1 MNEMNHQ
8 DECIG
13 ETGTLRSPNVSDSD
27 LGTYSAT
34 PVQRHAAAGQ
44 RGVPV
49 ARWDMVALS
58 RQTALVFSGNIIR
71 AGLGFFISLLAAR
84 WLGPEEFGLFSLFIM
99 ILILG
104 NDVLG
109 EGLNPGVVR
118 YYTIYYHSNPEK
130 ASEVL
135 SSAFMLRVVLGIPV
149 AVIGMVLAVGANVL
163 FHDSRYAW
171 PIILGLIGSFGA
183 ALVSFSLSA
192 LQARQ
197 EFSTYSLMV
206 PLVNVLRIM
215 SLAVLALVGAVA
227 LESIIGLHVASYYLC
242 TGFGLWLLWPNLA
255 SLRLDKELLKEL
267 LRFGKWPAIASLCF
281 VLQSNLAVP
290 VLTYTAGATEA
301 GLFAAGLSLLL
312 VVDFLT
318 ASLVTTL
325 LPKVGYLTD
334 HSQWRSYIRR
344 FLPMFFLMAVALLPF
359 VFVARPVVLWLFGP
373 SYEGT
378 VPVVQL
384 LFLGALGTL
393 ITHPLYPVLYT
404 MNRPYLF
411 SLTQGVALLGWIVA
425 GGWLIPLYGALG
437 AAETTLWA
445 RLLQSVVIVV
455 VLRYAL
461 GSLAHEGT
469 EAFVERARGT

>member
-1 MNEMNHQ
+1 MNSDVRDQSPDKTMGQCCSIALGQEWDTSSAISVHAHGA
-8 DECIG
+8 EG
-13 ETGTLRSPNVSDSD
+13 ESS
-27 LGTYSAT
+27 T
-34 PVQRHAAAGQ
+34 PVS
-44 RGVPV
+44 
-49 ARWDMVALS
+49 RWSLATLS
-58 RQTALVFSGNIIR
+58 YQTALVFSGKMVG
-71 AGLGFFISLLAAR
+71 AGLGFVISLLVAR
-84 WLGPEEFGLFSLFIM
+84 WLGPEEFGLFSLFIVM
-99 ILILG
+99 LILG

-118 YYTIYYHSNPEK
+118 YYTMYRSSNPVK

-135 SSAFMLRVVLGIPV
+135 SNALLLRVALGIPV
-149 AVIGMVLAVGANVL
+149 VLVGLVLAVGANGL
-163 FHDSRYAW
+163 FHDPRYAW
-171 PIILGLIGSFGA
+171 PVILGLIGSCGA
-183 ALVSFSLSA
+183 ALVSFCLSA
-192 LQARQ
+192 WQARQ
-197 EFSTYSLMV
+197 EFSTYSVMA
-206 PLVNVLRIM
+206 PLVNVLRIV
-215 SLAVLALVGAVA
+215 SLAGLALVGAMA
-227 LESIIGLHVASYYLC
+227 LEPIIGLHVAFYYLC
-242 TGFGLWLLWPNLA
+242 MALGLWLLRQHLG

-290 VLTYTAGATEA
+290 VLTYTAGASEA

-312 VVDFLT
+312 AVDFVT

-325 LPKVGYLTD
+325 LPKVGYLTE
-334 HSQWRSYIRR
+334 HSQWCSYIRR
-344 FLPMFFLMAVALLPF
+344 FLPLFLLMAMVLLPF

-393 ITHPLYPVLYT
+393 LTHPLYPVLYA

-411 SLTQGVALLGWIVA
+411 SLTQGVALMGWIFA
-425 GGWLIPLYGALG
+425 GWWLIPLFGALG

-445 RLLQSVVIVV
+445 RLLQSIVIVV

-461 GSLAHEGT
+461 RSTSHEGSGVLI
-469 EAFVERARGT
+469 EGARGT